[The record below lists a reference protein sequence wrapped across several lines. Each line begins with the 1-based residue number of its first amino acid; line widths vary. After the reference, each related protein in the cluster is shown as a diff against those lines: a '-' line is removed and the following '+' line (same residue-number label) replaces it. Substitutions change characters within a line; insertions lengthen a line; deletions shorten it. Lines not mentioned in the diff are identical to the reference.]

1 MRFLLDVN
9 SLIALGFADH
19 ALHSRMVAWMKADED
34 AEMLSCPIVDL
45 GFARMLS
52 QAASYAFSVEQARSL
67 LQQSKASPVRPLRFH
82 ADDRDISQLPRWV
95 KSAGQTTQGHLIDLA
110 KAHGC
115 KVATFDVRI
124 PTAFLIP

>member
-19 ALHSRMVAWMKADED
+19 AFHNRMVAWLQATTD
-34 AEMLSCPIVDL
+34 AELLSCSIVEL
-45 GFARMLS
+45 GFVRVLS

-67 LQQSKASPVRPLRFH
+67 LERLKASPVRPIRFL

-95 KSAGQTTQGHLIDLA
+95 KSAGQSTDGHLIDLA
-110 KAHGC
+110 KAHDC
-115 KVATFDVRI
+115 KLATFDSRI

>member
-19 ALHSRMVAWMKADED
+19 AFHSRMVAWLQATED
-34 AEMLSCPIVDL
+34 AELLSCSIVEL
-45 GFARMLS
+45 GFVRVLS
-52 QAASYAFSVEQARSL
+52 QAASYAFSVEQARTL
-67 LQQSKASPVRPLRFH
+67 LVQLKASPVRPVRFL

-95 KSAGQTTQGHLIDLA
+95 KSAGQTTDGHLIDLA
-110 KAHGC
+110 RAHGC
-115 KVATFDVRI
+115 RLATFDSRI